1 MIIIDWND
9 ADRLG
14 GDLGKSYFTS
24 MMWSEVSLFI
34 EIPRRIAV
42 FGTIRVM
49 PWVGVGAITIDEDT

>member
-1 MIIIDWND
+1 MIILDWND
-9 ADRLG
+9 ADIIG
-14 GDLGKSYFTS
+14 EVTQSYFS
-24 MMWSEVSLFI
+24 SAIWSEVSLFI